1 MNIPQ
6 TNRQPGK
13 LSTEETAKLL
23 AKRHPQD
30 ATDYFATDPN
40 PDIRHLGRLAL
51 RRNDI
56 NDLFALGDVLDGEQ
70 DHLHPVF
77 FPKNHPAV

>member
-6 TNRQPGK
+6 TNRQPAK
-13 LSTEETAKLL
+13 ITTEEIAKLL

-30 ATDYFATDPN
+30 ATDYYATDPN
-40 PDIRHLGRLAL
+40 PDIRQLGRLAL

-56 NDLFALGDVLDGEQ
+56 NDLFALGDIRPMYGSRLRAAEM
-70 DHLHPVF
+70 LSLP
-77 FPKNHPAV
+77 P